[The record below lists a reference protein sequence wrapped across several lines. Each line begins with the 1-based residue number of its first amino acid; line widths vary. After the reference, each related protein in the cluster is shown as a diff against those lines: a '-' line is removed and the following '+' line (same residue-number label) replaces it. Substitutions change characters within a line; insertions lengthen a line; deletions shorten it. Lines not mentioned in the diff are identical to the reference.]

1 MAPAARRSY
10 GERPGHGKRQR
21 IEFVVA
27 ANPPPPGSGHDD
39 PEAPAIHKTQEAGPT
54 NEALA
59 ARLASPV
66 GPPLQARGAARP
78 GGARE
83 GGRAPAP
90 AGWTAGGVG
99 AMSKRQREQCL
110 DFARQALSGRKPG
123 DTVLLVFNLFA
134 LEGFHVAEHLGVP
147 CLAASPYCI
156 PYAPPSGLER
166 ALRRRWPG
174 LVEKLQVRTNST
186 VGLIA

>member
-1 MAPAARRSY
+1 
-10 GERPGHGKRQR
+10 
-21 IEFVVA
+21 
-27 ANPPPPGSGHDD
+27 
-39 PEAPAIHKTQEAGPT
+39 
-54 NEALA
+54 
-59 ARLASPV
+59 
-66 GPPLQARGAARP
+66 
-78 GGARE
+78 
-83 GGRAPAP
+83 
-90 AGWTAGGVG
+90 
-99 AMSKRQREQCL
+99 MSKRQREQSL

-147 CLAASPYCI
+147 CLAASPYLI